1 MRVAFYGRV
10 STEEQ
15 ADRGNIKNQVEFA
28 EKYFRLNGSVENIDD
43 YEMYL
48 DEGVS
53 GTIPLKNRPEG
64 GRLLNDVREGRM
76 SVVYFFRLD
85 RLARSTREVLE
96 IYTELERLNVSIKSM
111 TEAFETCSP
120 VGKFFMTLLAGI
132 AALER
137 DTILERTLMGKERKA
152 LDGCWTSG
160 PPPFGYRIGA
170 DKRLVVYE
178 PEAETVR
185 LIFRLYSGGMS
196 MVPLA
201 EYLNKKGIPTPKV
214 SKSSKNNSTG
224 LWHAGHISVILKSF
238 VYTGKYQTM
247 RRSKGNKNGLVFA
260 VPAIV
265 PPDLFDRIKIILRQ
279 NRRVSSGQV
288 SRRSILRGVIY
299 CGHCGYAMVG
309 SGYSNNGR
317 FYYRCTGTI
326 NHGRGK
332 SCSNRQIRETD
343 IIQPVWKD
351 ILCFIKKSEIVS
363 SLIEKRFSR
372 DTKAMDRLEKELVDV
387 EQSVLEKKNARA
399 KILSLLARSLM
410 TDREAE
416 RELDSLAVAI
426 NLLFSRRDSLLVS
439 MTKEQ
444 KVNNQGFSL
453 AAIMEKLTGKLDCLE
468 PDGRVIRLLVKR
480 VEVKTE
486 ELDRQRFPRVSVYYR
501 FKDFNSL
508 F

>member
-48 DEGVS
+48 DEGIS
-53 GTIPLKNRPEG
+53 GTSPLKNRPEG
-64 GRLLNDVREGRM
+64 GRLLNDVREGKI

-111 TEAFETCSP
+111 TESFDTGSP

-201 EYLNKKGIPTPKV
+201 EYLNRKGILTPKI
-214 SKSSKNNSTG
+214 SKLTKNNSTG
-224 LWHAGHISVILKSF
+224 LWQAGHISVILKSF
-238 VYTGKYQTM
+238 VYTGNYQTM
-247 RRSKGNKNGLVFA
+247 RRSKGNKKGFVFV
-260 VPAIV
+260 VPAIIS
-265 PPDLFDRIKIILRQ
+265 PELFDRVKSILQ
-279 NRRVSSGQV
+279 ENMRVSSRQV
-288 SRRSILRGVIY
+288 SGRSILRGVIY

-326 NHGRGK
+326 NHGSGK
-332 SCSNRQIRETD
+332 SCSNKQIRAAE
-343 IIQPVWKD
+343 IIQVLWKD
-351 ILCFIKKSEIVS
+351 IVSFIKKSEKVISIV
-363 SLIEKRFSR
+363 EKRFSQER
-372 DTKAMDRLEKELVDV
+372 KILDGVEKELVNM
-387 EQSVLEKKNARA
+387 EESILENKNARA
-399 KILSLLARSLM
+399 KILSLVVKSLI
-410 TDREAE
+410 TDQEAE
-416 RELDSLAVAI
+416 QELNSLAISIKLLSSRRELLLASMVKEKKVK
-426 NLLFSRRDSLLVS
+426 NKDFS
-439 MTKEQ
+439 
-444 KVNNQGFSL
+444 F
-453 AAIMEKLTGKLDCLE
+453 AAIMEKLNSKLDCLE
-468 PDGRVIRLLVKR
+468 PDGIIIRLMVKR
-480 VEVKTE
+480 VEIKTE
-486 ELDRQRFPRVSVYYR
+486 ELDRQKIHRISVYYR